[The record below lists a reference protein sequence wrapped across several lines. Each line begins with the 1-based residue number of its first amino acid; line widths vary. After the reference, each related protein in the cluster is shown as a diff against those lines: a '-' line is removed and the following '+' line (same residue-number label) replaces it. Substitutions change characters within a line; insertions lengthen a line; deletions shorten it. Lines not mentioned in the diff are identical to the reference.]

1 MSDNK
6 NHTTDLNKREKIY
19 QSIDKLILILPDYDT
34 FFLNYQMKFIELTNE
49 EKKKFPNIGNEIRIE
64 LLDLGYVKNPPKVNT
79 IFSLTEKGRLV
90 KSKGGHF
97 KYLESIKPKRDW
109 GKIIPIVA
117 IIVTVI
123 FGVLNYNLNKDKN
136 RSVIEK
142 AQLNKQIDSLKEKI
156 KILENKRGQN

>member
-19 QSIDKLILILPDYDT
+19 QSIDKLTLILPDYDT

-90 KSKGGHF
+90 KSK
-97 KYLESIKPKRDW
+97 E
-109 GKIIPIVA
+109 
-117 IIVTVI
+117 
-123 FGVLNYNLNKDKN
+123 NLSN
-136 RSVIEK
+136 
-142 AQLNKQIDSLKEKI
+142 LKEIGVKSFQS
-156 KILENKRGQN
+156 LL